1 MQKNTTTTEYKK
13 ALRQRIIDAAM
24 QCFMQKGIKAVRMD
38 DIANEL
44 SISKR
49 TLYEIFQN
57 KEELLFEGVKNAT
70 EQQRQSMLVYS
81 QQHNDVMQIILHFYV
96 LKIRELDTV
105 NPLFFTEINKYDKVR
120 NYLQEQHEEQRK
132 NTNKFF
138 LRGVEEGYFL
148 PQLNYDIVTRLGD
161 ASMDYVMST
170 KMYKEYSLQELFK
183 NFVSVLLRGYC
194 TEKGQ
199 RLLEKSL

>member
-57 KEELLFEGVKNAT
+57 KEDLLFEGVKNAT
-70 EQQRQSMLVYS
+70 EQQSQSMLVYS

-120 NYLQEQHEEQRK
+120 NYLQERHEEQRK

-161 ASMDYVMST
+161 ASMEYVMST

>member
-57 KEELLFEGVKNAT
+57 KEDLLFEGVKNAT

-120 NYLQEQHEEQRK
+120 NYLQERHEEQRK

-138 LRGVEEGYFL
+138 MRGVEEGYFL

-161 ASMDYVMST
+161 ASMEYVMST

>member
-57 KEELLFEGVKNAT
+57 KEDLLFEGVKNAT
-70 EQQRQSMLVYS
+70 EQQSQSMLVYS
-81 QQHNDVMQIILHFYV
+81 QQHNDVMQIIQHFYV

-120 NYLQEQHEEQRK
+120 NYLQERHEEQRK

-161 ASMDYVMST
+161 ASMEYVMST

>member
-57 KEELLFEGVKNAT
+57 KEDLLFEGVKNAT

-120 NYLQEQHEEQRK
+120 NYLQERHEEQRK

-161 ASMDYVMST
+161 ASMEYVMST

>member
-57 KEELLFEGVKNAT
+57 KEDLLFEGVKNAT
-70 EQQRQSMLVYS
+70 EQQSQSMLVYS